1 MLMTLHMMG
10 TDPAHVGTGPA
21 EMMGTGP
28 AEMDIVFRAAA
39 KAGDVL
45 VSECFR
51 EEGRTLHLIRR
62 PADGLV
68 LASSAMVWA

>member
-1 MLMTLHMMG
+1 
-10 TDPAHVGTGPA
+10 
-21 EMMGTGP
+21 MGTGP

-51 EEGRTLHLIRR
+51 EERRTLHLIRR

-68 LASSAMVWA
+68 LASAAMIWA